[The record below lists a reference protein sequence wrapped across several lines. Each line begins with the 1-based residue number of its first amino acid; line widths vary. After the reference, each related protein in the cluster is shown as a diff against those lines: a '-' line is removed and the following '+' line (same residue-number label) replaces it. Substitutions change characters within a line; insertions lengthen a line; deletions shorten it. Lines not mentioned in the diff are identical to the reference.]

1 MTSTAMHSAASR
13 LAASIKPALV
23 ALVLLAV
30 GGACSS
36 RPISL
41 PAGQHIGEP
50 VAARE
55 VLPLA
60 TVDAEPAKYLKQTL
74 LVEAT
79 IVNVCQKMGCWMQ
92 VEDQGHAA
100 MVRWESG
107 CGGQYKFPKEAIGQR
122 VLIQGSFYPKA
133 ISAADAQHLESESG
147 GKPIARE
154 GYEMNASGVI
164 VLGN

>member
-1 MTSTAMHSAASR
+1 MTSNSTRPLCCRSSFAVAFAAVA
-13 LAASIKPALV
+13 LLALV
-23 ALVLLAV
+23 S
-30 GGACSS
+30 ACSS
-36 RPISL
+36 GPKPL

-60 TVDAEPAKYLKQTL
+60 AVDAEPAKFFKQTL

-122 VLIQGSFYPKA
+122 VLIQGSFYPKE
-133 ISAADAQHLESESG
+133 ISETDAQHLETESG
-147 GKPIARE
+147 GKPIARV